1 LFSYNISIRRKFKM
15 AKKVIDCDL
24 VVLGAGGSG
33 LVAAVKA
40 AEASGKKVVILE
52 KAKKPGGSTYYAHG
66 FGVQYSKWQQ
76 EAGYPDTRDET
87 FRRTM
92 NNLKWKVNPRLIL
105 NFVYSGGPFFDWL
118 VEKGGAEEYFK
129 KPEAYQAP
137 TSQGGQG
144 AAGGGM
150 VMWMGGRIEF
160 PYRHMNKESRDPS
173 IGPGWMG
180 SYVVVKML
188 EQCKNLGIEIL
199 TSTRAREFLTDRKGN
214 VTGVL
219 ADTADGKLH
228 VNCKACIAS
237 AGGFGANREKLA
249 KRWPEYADGNR
260 FHIFSCP
267 TSDGDTL
274 DMAETIGA
282 FVDYK
287 NMYWLVGGP
296 AHHPYS
302 YTIYRIMLQPE
313 IVYVNLNGE
322 RFVDE
327 TGGLDP
333 SYNALGKQP
342 KALCYA
348 IADNDLVE
356 MLGERLIANPHDGP
370 TDIPINKKFR
380 EDIAYEESLGGELT
394 KKADTLEE
402 LAVKIGADPKTLVAT
417 IDRYNKFCEK
427 GRDEDFVKKP
437 EYLIPIR
444 KGPFYAFFGQ
454 RFTETTHGG
463 ITINENMEVL
473 DTKGKVMSGLFAAGD
488 NAGGHTIDGAGAGA
502 LDWAVVSGYMA
513 GIAAGKYLNK
523 A

>member
-1 LFSYNISIRRKFKM
+1 M

-40 AEASGKKVVILE
+40 AEISGKKVVVLE
-52 KAKKPGGSTYYAHG
+52 KAKKAGGSTYYAHG
-66 FGVQYSKWQQ
+66 FGVQNSKWQQ
-76 EAGYPDTRDET
+76 EAGYPDNRDEN
-87 FRRTM
+87 FRQTM
-92 NNLKWKVNPRLIL
+92 KNLKWKPNHKLIL
-105 NFVYSGGPFFDWL
+105 SYIYSSGPFFDWL
-118 VEKGGAEEYFK
+118 VEKGGAEEYFE
-129 KPEAYQAP
+129 KPTKYEAVQ
-137 TSQGGQG
+137 QGSAGQG
-144 AAGGGM
+144 ASNPMAMMMRGM
-150 VMWMGGRIEF
+150 IQF
-160 PYRHMNKESRDPS
+160 PKRHINKESRDPS

-180 SYVVVKML
+180 SYVIAKML
-188 EQCKNLGIEIL
+188 EQCKKLGIEIL
-199 TSTRAREFLTDRKGN
+199 TSTRATEFITDGKGN
-214 VTGVL
+214 VTGVK
-219 ADTADGKLH
+219 ADTADGKLQ
-228 VNCKACIAS
+228 VNCKACVAA
-237 AGGFGANREKLA
+237 AGGFGANKEKLA

-260 FHIFSCP
+260 YHIFSCP
-267 TSDGDTL
+267 TSDGDSL
-274 DMAETIGA
+274 DMAEKIGA

-313 IVYVNLNGE
+313 IVYVNLNGD

-333 SYNALGKQP
+333 CFNPLSKQQQ
-342 KALCYA
+342 ARCYA

-402 LAVKIGADPKTLVAT
+402 LAAKIGADPKTLVAT

-437 EYLIPIR
+437 AYLIPIR
-444 KGPFYAFFGQ
+444 KGPFYAFHGQ

-473 DTKGKVMSGLFAAGD
+473 DTKGKAMPGLFAAGD
-488 NAGGHTIDGAGAGA
+488 NAGGHTIDGDGAGA
-502 LDWAVVSGYMA
+502 LGFAVVSGYMA
-513 GIAAGKYLNK
+513 GIAAAKYLSK

>member
-1 LFSYNISIRRKFKM
+1 M

-24 VVLGAGGSG
+24 VVLGAGGAG

-40 AEASGKKVVILE
+40 AEISGKKVVVLE
-52 KAKKPGGSTYYAHG
+52 KAKKAGGSTYYAHG
-66 FGVQYSKWQQ
+66 FGVQNSKWQQ
-76 EAGYPDTRDET
+76 EAGYPDTRDDS

-92 NNLKWKVNPRLIL
+92 SNLKWKPNHRLIL
-105 NFVYSGGPFFDWL
+105 NYIYSSGPFFDWL
-118 VEKGGAEEYFK
+118 VEKGGAEEYFI
-129 KPEAYQAP
+129 KPEKYVAVEKGSGA
-137 TSQGGQG
+137 QG
-144 AAGGGM
+144 ASNPMAMMRMGM
-150 VMWMGGRIEF
+150 IDF
-160 PYRHMNKESRDPS
+160 PKRHMNKESRDPS

-180 SYVVVKML
+180 SYVIVKML
-188 EQCKNLGIEIL
+188 EQCKKLGIEIVA
-199 TSTRAREFLTDRKGN
+199 SARASEFITDSKGN
-214 VTGVL
+214 VTGVK
-219 ADTADGKLH
+219 ADTADGKLQ
-228 VNCKACIAS
+228 VNCKACVAA
-237 AGGFGANREKLA
+237 AGGFGANKEKLA

-260 FHIFSCP
+260 YHIFSCP
-267 TSDGDTL
+267 TSDGDSL
-274 DMAETIGA
+274 DMAEKIGA

-313 IVYVNLNGE
+313 MVYVNLNGE

-333 SYNALGKQP
+333 CFNPLSKQP
-342 KALCYA
+342 QARCYG

-394 KKADTLEE
+394 KKANTLEE
-402 LAVKIGADPKTLVAT
+402 LAAKIGADPKTLVAS
-417 IDRYNKFCEK
+417 INRYNSFCEK
-427 GRDEDFVKKP
+427 GRDEDFVKKA
-437 EYLIPIR
+437 EYLIPLR
-444 KGPFYAFFGQ
+444 KGPFYAFHGQ

-473 DTKGKVMSGLFAAGD
+473 NTKGKAMPGLFAAGD
-488 NAGGHTIDGAGAGA
+488 NAGGHTIDGDGAGA
-502 LDWAVVSGYMA
+502 LGFAVVSGYMA
-513 GIAAGKYLNK
+513 GIAAGKYLGK